1 MWARRALGTIRA
13 YPIRAISTSGGALF
27 GSVLYGVKEEKQ
39 QSWRVEYPK
48 LVLEHGGQLS
58 RKIINEEDKTQLG
71 LRLYQYQTCPYC
83 CKVRAVLD
91 YYGFSYE
98 VVEVNP
104 VTRSQLKFSKE
115 YKKVP
120 ILKTSAIERPIVES
134 SLIIS
139 ILSTFLHR
147 PNRSFEDCVEFY
159 PSHEST
165 DPDTQKVSIKYPN
178 QYFVMTEESKIDVGA
193 ARDEREWREWI
204 DSHFIH
210 LISPNVYR
218 TWDESLETFRYFDK
232 VGEWD
237 RNFPTWERYLAVYMG
252 AAAMWGI
259 SKRLKKRHNID
270 DERQAMKDACN
281 KWLNALGGRKFMGG
295 DQPNLA
301 DLGLYGAI
309 NSFVGCSAFKD
320 MREETKIGEW
330 YDAVHQMVIQKQG
343 RNLVAAKSAATE
355 KQIVK

>member
-1 MWARRALGTIRA
+1 MWARRALGNIGN

-27 GSVLYGVKEEKQ
+27 GSALFGSIKEEKP
-39 QSWRVEYPK
+39 SWRIEYPK

-104 VTRSQLKFSKE
+104 VTKSELKFSKE
-115 YKKVP
+115 YKK
-120 ILKTSAIERPIVES
+120 TAAIEKPIVES

-139 ILSTFLHR
+139 ILATFLQR
-147 PNRSFEDCVEFY
+147 PSRTFEDCVEFY
-159 PSHEST
+159 PGHESH
-165 DPDTQKVSIKYPN
+165 DPNGKKVTIKYPN
-178 QYFVMTEESKIDVGA
+178 QYFVMAEESKIDVGA
-193 ARDEREWREWI
+193 ARDEREWREWV

-218 TWDESLETFRYFDK
+218 TWEESLETFKYFDK

-270 DERQAMKDACN
+270 DERKAMKDACN
-281 KWLNALGGRKFMGG
+281 KWLDALGGRKFMGG
-295 DQPNLA
+295 EKPNLA

-309 NSFVGCSAFKD
+309 NSFVGCTAFKE
-320 MREETKIGEW
+320 MRTETKIGEW

-343 RNLVAAKSAATE
+343 RSLITAKSAAME
-355 KQIVK
+355 KLVK